1 MSCAQRISVAND
13 GTKETKGRDEDK
25 ARIEKHAA
33 EQRKN
38 AKPTEVM
45 TWEMVCDCKKD
56 DCADC
61 APRKKID
68 TFEPAHTDRRS
79 NAPTHFQDEPS
90 APAKAA
96 VPKAAAKKVTNPF
109 VPRPVTALS
118 PVPKPAVLG
127 ERKRVRGH

>member
-1 MSCAQRISVAND
+1 MAPKAKTKSGKKAQILERF
-13 GTKETKGRDEDK
+13 E
-25 ARIEKHAA
+25 A
-33 EQRKN
+33 EQLQPKPKRK
-38 AKPTEVM
+38 

-68 TFEPAHTDRRS
+68 TFEPAHADRRS
-79 NAPTHFQDEPS
+79 NAPARYKDEPS

-96 VPKAAAKKVTNPF
+96 VPKAAAKKGTNPP
-109 VPRPVTALS
+109 VPRPVTAVS
-118 PVPKPAVLG
+118 PVPKLVVLG

>member
-1 MSCAQRISVAND
+1 MA
-13 GTKETKGRDEDK
+13 KGAKGGKK
-25 ARIEKHAA
+25 AKIMEEHAA

-38 AKPTEVM
+38 ARKPTGGK

-56 DCADC
+56 DCAEC

-68 TFEPAHTDRRS
+68 TFEPAHADRRS
-79 NAPTHFQDEPS
+79 NAPARFKDEPS

-96 VPKAAAKKVTNPF
+96 VPKAAAKKGTNPP
-109 VPRPVTALS
+109 VPRPVTAVS
-118 PVPKPAVLG
+118 PVPKPVVLG

>member
-1 MSCAQRISVAND
+1 
-13 GTKETKGRDEDK
+13 
-25 ARIEKHAA
+25 
-33 EQRKN
+33 
-38 AKPTEVM
+38 
-45 TWEMVCDCKKD
+45 MVCNCKKD
-56 DCADC
+56 DCAEC

-68 TFEPAHTDRRS
+68 TFEPAHADRRS
-79 NAPTHFQDEPS
+79 PPPCFQDEPS

-96 VPKAAAKKVTNPF
+96 VPKAAAMKGTNPS